1 MTNVSLPDSANAG
14 DVVTITYTLEN
25 VSGNQAAGV
34 MRDAIYFSADTI
46 WTIDDPLLA
55 AEDRFINIA
64 ANGALMISV
73 PLDLDR
79 TLELLDV
86 CARVSN
92 GRLDEGELGDIT
104 HEMPGVVPKCLCH
117 YCRH

>member
-1 MTNVSLPDSANAG
+1 MYEHTGESNNIATWPISIFLPPPSDLIVTNVSLPDSANAG

-79 TLELLDV
+79 T
-86 CARVSN
+86 
-92 GRLDEGELGDIT
+92 
-104 HEMPGVVPKCLCH
+104 
-117 YCRH
+117 